1 MRQAPSLSFLKILT
15 TSERMQYLRPL
26 TPGSGGRSNGSS
38 SSSAKSKA
46 QLRGSGAGTVGT
58 RTRSRRTKGAAG
70 TRRQKTKQPPRSS
83 SSGGGKAAGGATG
96 AENRPDTQQQQERL
110 GSQLEKIDALEKHIS
125 LLAQEGEALTT
136 EIKDDLDQERQ
147 AAEALA
153 QARKLAGVADDSTSG
168 GGGGGGLQ
176 RSASAFTMQDM
187 LDMAGENKPPKKEEW
202 NSSGLHPNE

>member
-1 MRQAPSLSFLKILT
+1 
-15 TSERMQYLRPL
+15 L

-83 SSGGGKAAGGATG
+83 SSGGGKAAGGETG
-96 AENRPDTQQQQERL
+96 AENRPDTQQQQQQQERL
-110 GSQLEKIDALEKHIS
+110 GSQLETIDALEKHIS